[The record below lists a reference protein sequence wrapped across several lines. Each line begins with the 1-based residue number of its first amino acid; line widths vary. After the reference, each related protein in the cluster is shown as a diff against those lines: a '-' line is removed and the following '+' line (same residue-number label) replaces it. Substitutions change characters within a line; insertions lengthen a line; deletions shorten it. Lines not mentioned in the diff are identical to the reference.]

1 MTHIYRI
8 LSFLLFVGFLAG
20 CSSGTQEAV
29 EEQTTF
35 ATYTFEAESDGMA
48 LTGRLALDILDNGPE
63 RLFTGALILEDGT
76 RLLSSGTIRGNFIR
90 IGFRGDNIESLG
102 VKELAIFGWGAL
114 EGDGAYAGDF
124 IAEATPM
131 TEEGGPEERTT
142 GTWSATPTSQDDEPD
157 EDSSGG
163 DTGGSEPIDES
174 ITLAERYTLIASL
187 GGNSSAR
194 GELTLEPTEGGRYE
208 GVWTLEDGAQLAA
221 TAAVEGENVEFT
233 FSNEELEIDIVGT
246 GQAGDDGL
254 LTGKYEGE
262 VFGER
267 VTGRSWT
274 AEPLSPDDE
283 PGEDPAPPSDPGDGE
298 TEPGTVRVDITVDS
312 ENVSGTVTIER
323 ILESDEVEVVASS
336 EFASSG
342 QGSSASQTIEQTLE
356 PGDYTLRIAIDG
368 FDSNNVIPFE
378 LEPGEDETFNLIV

>member
-102 VKELAIFGWGAL
+102 LKELAIFGWGAL

-124 IAEATPM
+124 VAEATPM
-131 TEEGGPEERTT
+131 TEEDTPPERTT
-142 GTWSATPTSQDDEPD
+142 GTWSATPTSQDDQPD

-163 DTGGSEPIDES
+163 DTGGSEPTEDAS
-174 ITLAERYTLIASL
+174 RTLHVHCL
-187 GGNSSAR
+187 AR
-194 GELTLEPTEGGRYE
+194 R
-208 GVWTLEDGAQLAA
+208 
-221 TAAVEGENVEFT
+221 
-233 FSNEELEIDIVGT
+233 
-246 GQAGDDGL
+246 
-254 LTGKYEGE
+254 
-262 VFGER
+262 
-267 VTGRSWT
+267 
-274 AEPLSPDDE
+274 
-283 PGEDPAPPSDPGDGE
+283 
-298 TEPGTVRVDITVDS
+298 
-312 ENVSGTVTIER
+312 
-323 ILESDEVEVVASS
+323 
-336 EFASSG
+336 
-342 QGSSASQTIEQTLE
+342 
-356 PGDYTLRIAIDG
+356 
-368 FDSNNVIPFE
+368 
-378 LEPGEDETFNLIV
+378 